1 MPSEWVRIYIKG
13 VTTGMAVAALLIAL
27 AALLLK

>member
-13 VTTGMAVAALLIAL
+13 VTTGMAASALFIAL
-27 AALLLK
+27 AAMLLK